1 VARMITE
8 ETLPTLLASEGYE
21 FTTEEYE
28 DLLTIVKAQIEAR
41 LPLPLTPREYT
52 QFMVLDHTLRV
63 VLDFFPV
70 TTINSIT
77 VDDEVIVTEEYRL
90 DCNDG
95 VLYLKNPLHGLLKVV
110 YMIGLSEEDYT
121 QYILPLILD
130 MLKYNL
136 SNGWD
141 KDASSIKEGDVS
153 VNYDTSLSLGALIQN
168 RLNNLETRYGC
179 YVRMI

>member
-1 VARMITE
+1 MITE
-8 ETLPTLLASEGYE
+8 ETLPQLLTGMGYE
-21 FTTEEYE
+21 FTNEEYE
-28 DLLTIVKAQIEAR
+28 DLLTIVKAQIESR
-41 LPLPLTPREYT
+41 LPLPIQPKEYT
-52 QFMVLDHTLRV
+52 QFMVLDHICRV

-77 VDDEVIVTEEYRL
+77 IDDKVIVTEEYRL
-90 DCNDG
+90 NCNDG
-95 VLYLKNPLHGLLKVV
+95 VLYLKQPLHGLLRVA
-110 YMIGLSEEDYT
+110 YMIGLSEEDYQ

-136 SNGWD
+136 ENGWD

-153 VNYDTSLSLGALIQN
+153 VSYDTSLGLGALIQS
-168 RLNNLETRYGC
+168 RLNSLEAKYGC